1 MPKASQFVRG
11 RGTYMLAGL
20 GALLA
25 IALAAC
31 EAPEEGDT
39 SVRPV
44 VVEPVVAV
52 DPDAGGC
59 G

>member
-1 MPKASQFVRG
+1 M
-11 RGTYMLAGL
+11 AGL

-44 VVEPVVAV
+44 VVEPVVVRA
-52 DPDAGGC
+52 PSSAA
-59 G
+59 